1 MVALI
6 EYSCSDNLKFLVT
19 GGRKCLEKVNE
30 MFEKC
35 FSSLRSML
43 ADMALNF

>member
-19 GGRKCLEKVNE
+19 GGRKCLEKSEWNVWE
-30 MFEKC
+30 MFK
-35 FSSLRSML
+35 FSKVYAYRYGT
-43 ADMALNF
+43 